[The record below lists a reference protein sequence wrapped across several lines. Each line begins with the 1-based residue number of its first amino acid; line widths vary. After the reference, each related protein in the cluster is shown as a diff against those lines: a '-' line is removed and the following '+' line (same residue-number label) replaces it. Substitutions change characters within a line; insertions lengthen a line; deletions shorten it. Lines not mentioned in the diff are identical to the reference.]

1 MTERGFD
8 VAHIDELDSF
18 PVVDEGLVW
27 RPVRRRFGIES
38 FGVNA
43 YSAAVAGDRV
53 VEEHTES
60 QNHHEEL
67 YFVVTGRAVFT
78 LDGEEVDA
86 PAGTFVFVRPGT
98 RRGAV
103 ARADGTTVLALGGR
117 RGEPFKVSGWE
128 SSFAAFALQRKGDN
142 EGALAAMQE
151 GLERYPDAWEAHYN
165 ASCLHSL
172 LGDFDGALEHLRQ
185 GVELNG
191 PEVRKL
197 AAEDS
202 DFDAIRHD
210 PRFASAIA
218 G

>member
-8 VAHIDELDSF
+8 VAHLDELDAL
-18 PVVDEGLVW
+18 PVVGDGLVW

-53 VEEHTES
+53 VEEHTER

-86 PAGTFVFVRPGT
+86 PAGTFVFVRPET

-103 ARADGTTVLALGGR
+103 AGADGTTVLALGGR
-117 RGEPFKVSGWE
+117 PGESFKVSGWE

-172 LGDFDGALEHLRQ
+172 LEDFDRALEHLRRA
-185 GVELNG
+185 VELNG
-191 PEVRKL
+191 AEVRKL
-197 AAEDS
+197 AGEDT
-202 DFDAIRHD
+202 DFDSLRD
-210 PRFASAIA
+210 DRRFGEALSQ
-218 G
+218 